1 MDKTIKLYGSS
12 GCPTCM
18 GAKKYLEQRE
28 VPFEYID
35 VRKDP
40 DGMKVLDDLGITVI
54 PVITCDNWVI
64 PGFSPSGIDRML
76 KEVYS
81 NGNA

>member
-1 MDKTIKLYGSS
+1 MSETIKLYGSE

-18 GAKKYLEQRE
+18 GAKKYLEQRD

-40 DGMKVLDDLGITVI
+40 EGMKVLDDLGITVI
-54 PVITCDNWVI
+54 PVITCGNWVI
-64 PGFSPSGIDRML
+64 PGFSPRGIDTML
-76 KEVYS
+76 KEVH
-81 NGNA
+81 NHGDA

>member
-1 MDKTIKLYGSS
+1 MSEKIKLYGSG

-40 DGMKVLDDLGITVI
+40 EGMKVLDDLGISTI
-54 PVITCDNWVI
+54 PVIIYKDWLIT
-64 PGFSPSGIDRML
+64 GFSPRTIDKML
-76 KEVYS
+76 KEVPS
-81 NGNA
+81 HGNA